1 MSCSFVIVKGAET
14 EVVIVI
20 VVSVCERALESFFV
34 KGVRVLSY
42 LFNVESCL
50 NNLNQISNHDLIV
63 TISSASESFMF
74 ILVNHLIILLVT
86 VFFIVMALNLI
97 FY

>member
-20 VVSVCERALESFFV
+20 DVSVCVRALESFV

-42 LFNVESCL
+42 FFNVESCL

-63 TISSASESFMF
+63 AISSASESFMF

-86 VFFIVMALNLI
+86 VFL
-97 FY
+97 

>member
-20 VVSVCERALESFFV
+20 VVCVCERALESFFV